1 MTSRER
7 IKAIIA
13 GKAAD
18 RCGFWLGMPDAKAWD
33 LYYPYFGVQTQ
44 EELRQKLGDDMR
56 WFCADYDPDVYRHP
70 EGKPVFDLSFRKTL
84 SGHGGP
90 FENCEYPA
98 EIEAF
103 AWPKAEYFD
112 FSCIIDRMKNAG
124 EVYRMGGMWSPF
136 YHNMMDLFGIESYL
150 MKMFTDPEVV
160 HAATDRLG
168 QFYLEANER
177 FIQEAGDELDALFFG
192 NDFGTQQDLI
202 CGPTQF
208 DEFIL
213 PWFRRFTEL
222 GKKYNKQVILHS
234 CGSVHKVIDRLI
246 DAGVDCLHP
255 LQALA
260 KDMDAGSLA
269 RDFKGRISFMGGIDT
284 QDLLM
289 NASPAEVAAEVRR
302 VRGLLGPRWIISSSH
317 EHIMPNVPPQNIE
330 AMACVDYR

>member
-7 IKAIIA
+7 IKTII
-13 GKAAD
+13 GGGQAD
-18 RCGFWLGMPDAKAWD
+18 RCGFWLGSPDAKAWD
-33 LYYPYFGVQTQ
+33 IYHAYFGTKTQ
-44 EELRQKLGDDMR
+44 EELRRKLGDDIR
-56 WFCADYDPDVYRHP
+56 WFSPDYDPKAYRHP

-90 FENCEYPA
+90 FEFCEDPA

-103 AWPKAEYFD
+103 DWPKAEYFD
-112 FSCIIDRMKNAG
+112 FSAYVERMKNAG
-124 EVYRMGGMWSPF
+124 DVYRMGGMWSPF

-160 HAATDRLG
+160 HAATDKLG

-202 CGPTQF
+202 CGPAQF

-213 PWFRRFTEL
+213 PWFRRFAAL

-234 CGSVHKVIDRLI
+234 CGAVHKVIDRLI

-260 KDMDAGSLA
+260 KDMDADSLA

-289 NASPAEVAAEVRR
+289 NASPSEVADEVKR

-317 EHIMPNVPPQNIE
+317 EHIMPNVSAQNIE
-330 AMACVDYR
+330 AMSCVSYR